1 MYEKYIEI
9 INSNGGIITSKDA
22 NQKGISRTILSQ
34 MVKNDVLER
43 IERGIYATEQ
53 FIYDELYIFQ
63 IKHSNIIYSY
73 NTALYLLN
81 KTERTPEKMDIT
93 TTRNNS
99 LGYCKDVANIHRVND
114 EIIDLGK
121 IKVATNTGKEVFSYN
136 LEKTIVDIIAN
147 RTVMSIEL
155 SNKIIGNCIKEKS
168 FNVNLMFEY
177 AKKMK
182 VYDKVKN
189 YMEAII

>member
-147 RTVMSIEL
+147 RNVMSIEL